1 MYLVELFFNSFTLP
15 VGTRDRRSQSKSTVS
30 FATIKDVKE
39 SSKIPADC
47 DQQPSTDCDQ
57 QPSTDSP
64 SDVTTV
70 VSTCSPSVARSTS
83 HNEMDRSNTTLTDDR

>member
-47 DQQPSTDCDQ
+47 DQQPSTD
-57 QPSTDSP
+57 SP